1 MSAGALTEIS
11 VAVDGEAAEAV
22 HELFE
27 RHGGGAVVEV
37 RVADPVHDDPG
48 GLGATTW
55 LRTYVPAD
63 DPGARLRV
71 EVGLWHLSQIH
82 PIPEAVVREV
92 AEADWA
98 EAWKAHFTPLHLP
111 GGFVVVPAWIDP
123 AEAGARPGEHVVRLD
138 PGMAFGTGLH
148 PTTQL
153 CLAALAD
160 HVRPGARVLDAGT
173 GSGILAIAAARLG
186 AAYVRGVDIDAR
198 AIDSARANAALNG
211 VAIDFDAGGVTP
223 PAASAPFDV
232 VVANILAPTVV
243 ALATVLAAHLRPGG
257 VLIASGI
264 LAEQADGVAAAMQA
278 AGCGPPARRAAGD
291 WVALV
296 ARRAAAHGADAAGPP
311 A

>member
-1 MSAGALTEIS
+1 MAAGALTEIS

-37 RVADPVHDDPG
+37 RVADPARGDPG
-48 GLGATTW
+48 GATTTW

-63 DPGARLRV
+63 DPDARRRV

-82 PIPEAVVREV
+82 PLPDAVVRDL

-98 EAWKAHFTPLHLP
+98 EAWKAHYTPLHLA

-123 AEAGARPGEHVVRLD
+123 AETEIAPGEHVVRLD

-153 CLAALAD
+153 CLAALAA
-160 HVRPGARVLDAGT
+160 HVRPGMHVLDAGT

-186 AAYVRGVDIDAR
+186 AAEVRGVDIDAR
-198 AIDSARANAALNG
+198 AVESARANAALNG
-211 VAIDFDAGGVTP
+211 LAIGFDAGGVA
-223 PAASAPFDV
+223 PAAAAAFDV
-232 VVANILAPTVV
+232 VVANILAPTIV
-243 ALATVLAAHLRPGG
+243 ALAPALASHLHPGG
-257 VLIASGI
+257 TLIASGI
-264 LAEQADGVAAAMQA
+264 LDEQADGVAAALAA
-278 AGCGPPARRAAGD
+278 AGFDPPERRADGDWVVLIARRADGGG
-291 WVALV
+291 
-296 ARRAAAHGADAAGPP
+296 AAAPRAP